1 MLNDIVCKCR
11 KCPRLVDF
19 RESIEQKKAYHN
31 EKYWKKPVPG
41 YGSQDSEIFLI
52 GLAPSAHGGNRTG
65 RIFTGDLSGDFLM
78 ESLYLEKMASQPNSD
93 YLADGLKL
101 YNIYMSAAVKCVPP
115 KNMPSKSEEVSCF
128 PYLVSEFS
136 LLKKV
141 NRVLVLGKLA
151 HGSYLRFLKEKNIN
165 VKGVKFIHGRHY
177 EFENMPTLFCS
188 YHPSPQNTNTG
199 KLTQNNFRKLLKTVK
214 NYC

>member
-1 MLNDIVCKCR
+1 
-11 KCPRLVDF
+11 VDF
-19 RESIEQKKAYHN
+19 RENISPKKAYCD
-31 EKYWKKPVPG
+31 EVYWRKPVPG
-41 YGSQDSEIFLI
+41 YGDQNAEIFLI

-78 ESLYLEKMASQPNSD
+78 ESLYLEKMSNQPNSD
-93 YLADGLKL
+93 YLNDGLKL

-115 KNMPSKSEEVSCF
+115 KNLPTKIEEMNCF

-136 LLKKV
+136 LLKKI

-151 HGSYLRFLKEKNIN
+151 HEAYLRFLKEKDIN
-165 VKGVKFIHGRHY
+165 VKGIKFIHGRHY

-199 KLTQNNFRKLLKTVK
+199 KLNQNSFRKLLRIIK